1 MINFSFN
8 LFNPFSNRFKT
19 VYAKCG
25 KTWMPH
31 KFWEFNVYK
40 DNSIIRL
47 ILEFTI
53 RTDHAGFT
61 LEIALLGWL
70 IEFKFY
76 DSRHW
81 DHTNNCWE
89 TYEELK

>member
-8 LFNPFSNRFKT
+8 LFNPFSDRFKT
-19 VYAKCG
+19 VFEKSG
-25 KTWMPH
+25 TIWMPH

-47 ILEFTI
+47 TFEFTI
-53 RTDHAGFT
+53 RTDHAGFV
-61 LEIALLGWL
+61 LDLALLGWS
-70 IEFKFY
+70 IEFRFY

-89 TYEELK
+89 TYED

>member
-19 VYAKCG
+19 VCEKSG

-47 ILEFTI
+47 TFDFTI
-53 RTDHAGFT
+53 RTDHAGFG
-61 LEIALLGWL
+61 LDIALLGWSV
-70 IEFKFY
+70 EFRFY

-89 TYEELK
+89 THED